1 MLMDQ
6 VYHRKN
12 YYKEARK
19 ISILTKIHTSPN
31 IPNGSYVITKNVDS
45 FLHDIVTMFV
55 NHPELKEGLI
65 GALIHVVAMKIKG
78 HQNPQL
84 PSVEM
89 NFFIASQSLS
99 HRAFDFVSANLLGP
113 SRQTILHH
121 NTKEKSD
128 SIICIENDELERKLT
143 EHLTQLPVYGLSPML
158 ISMSFDGTKVPENL
172 SLSIGSNAIVGG
184 VFPNHKININGKSDE
199 EVMELLSDQSNIER
213 AKELKFAVITI
224 QDPGVGKSPY
234 FVLGG
239 HPQGINAVTSFNA

>member
-6 VYHRKN
+6 VYHRIN

-19 ISILTKIHTSPN
+19 ISILTKTHTSPD
-31 IPNGSYVITKNVDS
+31 IPNGSYVITKNADS

-65 GALIHVVAMKIKG
+65 GALIHVVAMKMKG
-78 HQNPQL
+78 HQNPRL
-84 PSVEM
+84 PSVAM

-99 HRAFDFVSANLLGP
+99 PRAFDFVSANLLGP
-113 SRQTILHH
+113 SRRTILRH
-121 NTKEKSD
+121 NAKERTD
-128 SIICIENDELERKLT
+128 SIICIKNDELERKLT

-158 ISMSFDGTKVPENL
+158 ISISFDGTKVPENL

-213 AKELKFAVITI
+213 ANELKFAVITS
-224 QDPGVGKSPY
+224 QDPGVGESPLTL
-234 FVLGG
+234 FLEDI
-239 HPQGINAVTSFNA
+239 HSD